1 MSEERLQL
9 RHALIDVNF
18 ASKPKVQALRA
29 EHGPLAE
36 LLLIRLICVLS
47 AATDGIARKSVAY
60 VQGHDIGLDRAKVDE
75 ILSYLAFEQMLTILG
90 DSMTQE
96 RVVEDQKRLAEKR
109 AQAAQRQQAW
119 RDKRVTSR
127 VTNAFSESD
136 VTVSPVTDTDTD
148 LGSDLD
154 LKDSSSS
161 SPPPEQPEPR
171 PEPEPP
177 DIYEVEAEKR
187 LEKPG
192 GGAAWERSPAFVSAG
207 RRPLRKYPGIFLSV
221 FELAH
226 IFREWEGV
234 DFELADIDAG
244 FRTCLARLKSKA
256 AKGERVDTTCVYAW
270 MTSFILHDAVEK
282 KTKVNR
288 LRKSEVRN
296 GANVN

>member
-1 MSEERLQL
+1 MTEERLQL

-36 LLLIRLICVLS
+36 LLLVRLICVLS

-60 VQGHDIGLDRAKVDE
+60 VQGHDIGLDRVKVDE
-75 ILSYLAFEQMLTILG
+75 ILGYLASEQMLTVLG

-96 RVVEDQKRLAEKR
+96 RVVEDQRKLAERR
-109 AQAAQRQQAW
+109 ASAAQRQQAW

-127 VTNAFSESD
+127 VTNAFSGRD

-148 LGSDLD
+148 IGSDLD
-154 LKDSSSS
+154 LKDSSS
-161 SPPPEQPEPR
+161 PLPPEQPEPQ

-177 DIYEVEAEKR
+177 DIYELEAEKR

-192 GGAAWERSPAFVSAG
+192 GGAAWERSPAFMAAG
-207 RRPLRKYPGIFLSV
+207 RRPLRKYPEIFLTV

-234 DFELADIDAG
+234 EFELADIDAG

-288 LRKSEVRN
+288 LRKSEVRH